1 MKGFSVKTHDDQIAL
16 LAGHSKGEKRGV
28 FDLEKLDH
36 LLRRF
41 ADVEEFLGRK
51 LVQLSRHQC

>member
-1 MKGFSVKTHDDQIAL
+1 MKTHDDQIAL
-16 LAGHSKGEKRGV
+16 LSGRSKGEKRRV

-51 LVQLSRHQC
+51 LVQLSRHQF

>member
-1 MKGFSVKTHDDQIAL
+1 MKAPDNSASL
-16 LAGHSKGEKRGV
+16 LTGHGNGEKRRV
-28 FDLEKLDH
+28 YLEKLDH

-51 LVQLSRHQC
+51 LVQLSRHQF